1 MRLDLL
7 PIAAILAD
15 RDGVIR
21 CANVQAA
28 GMFGFS
34 VDEMAGLPVNMLL
47 PPALRS
53 RHSVNVH
60 SFFTSPGKTIPMG
73 SGREFSVCR
82 KDNTTFAAEIS
93 LSAVVEGG
101 ETFGLLCII
110 DLTAHFAQRN
120 ALAQTRRALD
130 FLSSSNRALF
140 RAREMQPLLDEV
152 CRLAAEVGGYGL
164 AWIGYA
170 DHGERKLVHPLAK
183 AGVNLGYMDS
193 LVISWADDE
202 HGRGPIGT
210 AIRTG
215 RSAIV
220 RTIMTDQG
228 FAPWRHAARHYGFQS
243 LIALPLRVDDKVFG
257 ALTLYAAEPDA
268 FDEEETKLLMEVADD
283 LAFGIEVLRTREAR
297 DQADKKL
304 RRLAYTDDVTGLP
317 NRAHLLEFLD
327 RAFARQ
333 EDGALL
339 FIAIEH
345 FKEINDTQGYL
356 VGDAVLKAAG
366 ERLAS
371 ILQIGELLARIGD
384 EEFALVVPGGDHLAA
399 ARTAASVVEALRN
412 ALQVGGDSIIL
423 SAKIGIALY
432 PVGRMTPSEVYA
444 DAGLASRDTK
454 ASGDEGYRFYSPQ
467 MSAAFVDRREI
478 AQALKHAITHNG
490 LRLHYQPKIDLRSE
504 KIAGAEALLRWRD
517 PVRGWIAPSHFIP
530 IAEERG
536 LMPALGAWVLED
548 ACQQLARWKKA
559 GLHLP
564 GRLAVNVSAK
574 QLNAPHFLSTVKSI
588 IGASSCSPADIE
600 LEITEGVMV
609 SDSSTALTMLEEIN
623 AMGFVFAIDDFGT
636 GFSSLA
642 YLSRF
647 PTGTLKIDISFVRN
661 MLKRQKD
668 YTLVKTIIGMAKSLG
683 LATVAEGVETA
694 KQARALT
701 DLGCMMAQGYYY
713 GRPEPSELFAQL
725 WLAAGN
731 EVAGPETEKPDRD
744 WIG

>member
-1 MRLDLL
+1 
-7 PIAAILAD
+7 
-15 RDGVIR
+15 
-21 CANVQAA
+21 
-28 GMFGFS
+28 
-34 VDEMAGLPVNMLL
+34 
-47 PPALRS
+47 
-53 RHSVNVH
+53 
-60 SFFTSPGKTIPMG
+60 MG

-101 ETFGLLCII
+101 ETFALVCII

-130 FLSSSNRALF
+130 FLSSSNRALL
-140 RAREMQPLLDEV
+140 RAREMQSLLDEV

-170 DHGERKLVHPLAK
+170 DRNERKLVHPLAK

-193 LVISWADDE
+193 LMISWTDDE

-215 RSAIV
+215 RPAIV
-220 RTIMTDQG
+220 RTMTDQD
-228 FAPWRHAARHYGFQS
+228 FAPWRHAARDYGFQS
-243 LIALPLRVDDKVFG
+243 SIALPLRVDEKVFG

-297 DQADKKL
+297 NQADKKL

-317 NRAHLLEFLD
+317 NRTHLLEFLD

-339 FIAIEH
+339 FIAIED
-345 FKEINDTQGYL
+345 FKEINDTQGYV

-366 ERLAS
+366 ARLAS
-371 ILQIGELLARIGD
+371 ILQTGDLLARIGD
-384 EEFALVVPGGDHLAA
+384 EEFALVVPGGDQAAA
-399 ARTAASVVEALRN
+399 ARTAAAVVEALRN

-432 PVGRMTPSEVYA
+432 PWGRTTPSEVYA
-444 DAGLASRDTK
+444 DAGLASRDAK
-454 ASGDEGYRFYSPQ
+454 VSGDEGYRFYSPQ
-467 MSAAFVDRREI
+467 MSAAFMERREI
-478 AQALKHAITHNG
+478 AQALKQAITHNG
-490 LRLHYQPKIDLRSE
+490 LQLHYQPKIDLRSG

-517 PVRGWIAPSHFIP
+517 PVRGWIAPDHFIP

-536 LMPALGAWVLED
+536 LMPALGAWVLEE

-574 QLNAPHFLSTVKSI
+574 QLDAPHFLSTVQSI
-588 IGASSCSPADIE
+588 IRASSCSPADIE

-609 SDSSTALTMLEEIN
+609 SDGSKALTMLEEIN
-623 AMGFVFAIDDFGT
+623 AMGFAFAIDDFGT

-647 PTGTLKIDISFVRN
+647 PAGTLKIDISFVRN
-661 MLKRQKD
+661 MLRRPKD
-668 YTLVKTIIGMAKSLG
+668 YAIVKTIIGMAKSSG
-683 LATVAEGVETA
+683 LATVAEGVETPE
-694 KQARALT
+694 QARALT
-701 DLGCMMAQGYYY
+701 DLGCMMVQGYYY
-713 GRPEPSELFAQL
+713 GRPEPSESFAQL
-725 WLAAGN
+725 WLN
-731 EVAGPETEKPDRD
+731 VAPSLLEHVLS
-744 WIG
+744 